1 MAYRFE
7 LERELDSLGLLD
19 KAREIHTELGENAA
33 LSYIRSSFRLLSKVY
48 HPDLNPKKPERAKE
62 TQQRLNEVN
71 QILNLM
77 SDDEL
82 LELIGKNLKVIVA
95 DNKKKVLV
103 VEDEFGLQETLRNI
117 FIMEGYE
124 TRIAVDGRNGYA
136 VYRQFKPHLIL
147 TDVVMPEMN
156 GIDLVRKVRKE
167 DQKIKV
173 IFMSGFFGIKKLKQD
188 LDDEILKHGYRTLSK
203 PFKISDL
210 LDLVQQ
216 YLDEPG

>member
-1 MAYRFE
+1 LAYRFE

-19 KAREIHTELGENAA
+19 KAREIHTELGEDAA

-62 TQQRLNEVN
+62 IQQRLNEVN
-71 QILNLM
+71 RILNLM

>member
-1 MAYRFE
+1 LAYRFE

-19 KAREIHTELGENAA
+19 KAREIHTELGEDAA

-62 TQQRLNEVN
+62 IQQRLNEVN
-71 QILNLM
+71 RILNLM

-173 IFMSGFFGIKKLKQD
+173 IFMSGFSG
-188 LDDEILKHGYRTLSK
+188 
-203 PFKISDL
+203 
-210 LDLVQQ
+210 
-216 YLDEPG
+216 

>member
-1 MAYRFE
+1 MAYRFD
-7 LERELDSLGLLD
+7 LERELDSLGILD
-19 KAREIHTELGENAA
+19 KAREIHTELGDNAA
-33 LSYIRSSFRLLSKVY
+33 ISYIRSSFRLLSKVY
-48 HPDLNPKKPERAKE
+48 HPDLNPNKSERAKAI
-62 TQQRLNEVN
+62 QQRLNEVN
-71 QILNLM
+71 QIIGRMN
-77 SDDEL
+77 DDEL
-82 LELIGKNLKVIVA
+82 LALLGKNPKITAA
-95 DNKKKVLV
+95 DKKKILV

-117 FIMEGYE
+117 FLMEGYE
-124 TRIAVDGRNGYA
+124 TRIAVDGQNGYA

-156 GIDLVRKVRKE
+156 GIDLVRRVRKE
-167 DQKIKV
+167 DRQIKV

-216 YLDEPG
+216 YLDEPV

>member
-1 MAYRFE
+1 LAYRFE

-19 KAREIHTELGENAA
+19 KAREIHTELGEDAA

-48 HPDLNPKKPERAKE
+48 HPDLNPNKPERAKE
-62 TQQRLNEVN
+62 IQQRLNEVN
-71 QILNLM
+71 RILNRM
-77 SDDEL
+77 SDGEL
-82 LELIGKNLKVIVA
+82 IELIGKNLKVIVA
-95 DNKKKVLV
+95 DKKKKVLV

>member
-19 KAREIHTELGENAA
+19 KAREIHTELGEDAA

-62 TQQRLNEVN
+62 IQQRLNEVN
-71 QILNLM
+71 RILNLM

>member
-19 KAREIHTELGENAA
+19 KAREIHTELGEDAA

-62 TQQRLNEVN
+62 IQQRLNEVN
-71 QILNLM
+71 RILNLR

>member
-62 TQQRLNEVN
+62 IQQRLNEVN
-71 QILNLM
+71 RILNLM

-188 LDDEILKHGYRTLSK
+188 LDDEILKRGYRTLSK

>member
-19 KAREIHTELGENAA
+19 KAREIHTELGEDAA
-33 LSYIRSSFRLLSKVY
+33 LSYIRSSFRVLSTVY

-62 TQQRLNEVN
+62 IQQRLNEVN
-71 QILNLM
+71 RLLYLM

>member
-1 MAYRFE
+1 LAYRFE

-71 QILNLM
+71 QILNRM
-77 SDDEL
+77 SDGEL
-82 LELIGKNLKVIVA
+82 IELIGKNLKVIVA
-95 DNKKKVLV
+95 DKKKKVLV

>member
-19 KAREIHTELGENAA
+19 KAREIHTELGEDAA

-48 HPDLNPKKPERAKE
+48 HPDLNPNKPERAKE
-62 TQQRLNEVN
+62 IQQRLNEVN
-71 QILNLM
+71 RILNRM
-77 SDDEL
+77 SDGEL
-82 LELIGKNLKVIVA
+82 IELIGKNLKVIVA